1 MLFRSLF
8 LLITGSMIVAVRLLH
23 PQRLTP
29 LAQAAANKYLNADV
43 SLGYAELSLSGSFP
57 FLEIQLDDLAVVARD
72 LRQISDS
79 TRAALP
85 LYADTLLTLK
95 QLKGGINISK
105 LLNNEIELGNITF
118 TSPGINLVV
127 VSEQLNNFN
136 IVPTSDSDEPSGP
149 LPKI

>member
-1 MLFRSLF
+1 MIRLIKILGWTILALF

-23 PQRLTP
+23 PQRLTA

-85 LYADTLLTLK
+85 LYA
-95 QLKGGINISK
+95 
-105 LLNNEIELGNITF
+105 
-118 TSPGINLVV
+118 
-127 VSEQLNNFN
+127 
-136 IVPTSDSDEPSGP
+136 
-149 LPKI
+149 